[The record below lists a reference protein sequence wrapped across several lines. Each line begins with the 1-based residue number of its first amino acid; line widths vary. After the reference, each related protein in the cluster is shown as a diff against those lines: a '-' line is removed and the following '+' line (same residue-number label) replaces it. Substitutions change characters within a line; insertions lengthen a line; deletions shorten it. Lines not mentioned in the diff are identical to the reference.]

1 MTSTEHVRLMP
12 VRDEDVALLERF
24 LVDDQ
29 AAGPWAW
36 SGFAPLHKARQRFEA
51 DGYLADDS
59 GRLIVLVADQAVGF
73 VSWWDVSHG
82 PRESRCWQI
91 GIGLLP
97 EHRGRGAGAAAQRL
111 LVEYLFA
118 TTTAMRVEAGTPAGN
133 AAEQRALE
141 SAGFALEGR
150 LRSAMFLAGQ
160 WQDALLY
167 SRLRSDGPKPASV

>member
-73 VSWWDVSHG
+73 VSWWAVSHG